1 MSFIKSKE
9 HLNNYLKKLTLENSH
24 IVDASIIPSIDFYA
38 ELSHLGLLDVFT
50 WAVKNNPLIL
60 HENEFFHWL
69 KFNTLSVGT
78 NIYYDKRY
86 TKEFIDKMEDL
97 KDLPGIYAFF
107 NKDDICLYIGTSITL
122 GERIN
127 TSFKERFVN
136 YHMTLYLKYLLTQ
149 TRSDAFVLETVAIAK
164 YKPAYNTTGK
174 YDDEL
179 TINISLPDFSNP
191 IACNLVKEI
200 K

>member
-86 TKEFIDKMEDL
+86 TKEFIDKM
-97 KDLPGIYAFF
+97 IRSAFAA
-107 NKDDICLYIGTSITL
+107 S
-122 GERIN
+122 
-127 TSFKERFVN
+127 
-136 YHMTLYLKYLLTQ
+136 
-149 TRSDAFVLETVAIAK
+149 A
-164 YKPAYNTTGK
+164 
-174 YDDEL
+174 
-179 TINISLPDFSNP
+179 
-191 IACNLVKEI
+191 
-200 K
+200 